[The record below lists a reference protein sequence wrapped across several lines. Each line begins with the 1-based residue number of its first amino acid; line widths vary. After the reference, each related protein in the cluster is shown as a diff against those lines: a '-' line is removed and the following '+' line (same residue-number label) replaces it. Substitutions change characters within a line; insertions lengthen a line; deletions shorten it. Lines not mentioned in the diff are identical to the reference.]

1 MNQPCFK
8 GKPIASSAA
17 LARTLRISY
26 RQLSWAIERAD
37 RLYRALPPIVKP
49 DGSTRHVYNL
59 ADPLKD
65 IQRRI
70 NRHLFGRVEF
80 PLYLQGGIRD
90 RKNPRHCL
98 ANAKLHSNAKIVIN
112 EDISGFFPSITEQ
125 QVQDIWQYFFHF
137 PPDIAIILTKLTTYD
152 GQLPQGAPTSS
163 YLANLALWKNEAPT
177 VETLS
182 MKGIRY
188 SRYIDD
194 ITLSSTHFQNDRNK
208 TAMIGEVRSMC
219 GKNNYQVKR
228 SKHRI
233 EYSGQPMRINNLQ
246 INNGVTLP
254 KNERSRIRAAVH
266 SCEKYLGEERSSNEY
281 HALFN
286 STVGRVNHLRQFQM
300 HEGRQL
306 LRRLEA
312 CTPPDNQKANQ

>member
-1 MNQPCFK
+1 VNQPCFN
-8 GKPIASSAA
+8 GKPIASTAA
-17 LARTLRISY
+17 LARALHTPHRHLIWITSK
-26 RQLSWAIERAD
+26 ANH
-37 RLYRALPPIVKP
+37 LYRARPPELKP
-49 DGSTRHVYNL
+49 DGGIRQTYNP

-70 NRHLFGRVEF
+70 NRHLFGRVDF

-112 EDISGFFPSITEQ
+112 EDISCFFPSITEQ
-125 QVQDIWQYFFHF
+125 HVQDIWQYFFHF
-137 PPDIAIILTKLTTYD
+137 PSDIAVILTKLTTYD
-152 GQLPQGAPTSS
+152 GLLPQGAPTSS
-163 YLANLALWKNEAPT
+163 YLSNLALWKHEAAT
-177 VETLS
+177 VENLS

-194 ITLSSTHFQNDRNK
+194 MTLSSTHFQNNRNK

-219 GKNNYQVKR
+219 ERNNYQVKR

-254 KNERSRIRAAVH
+254 KKERARIRAAVK
-266 SCEKYLGEERSSNEY
+266 SCEI
-281 HALFN
+281 HA
-286 STVGRVNHLRQFQM
+286 
-300 HEGRQL
+300 
-306 LRRLEA
+306 
-312 CTPPDNQKANQ
+312 

>member
-1 MNQPCFK
+1 
-8 GKPIASSAA
+8 
-17 LARTLRISY
+17 
-26 RQLSWAIERAD
+26 
-37 RLYRALPPIVKP
+37 
-49 DGSTRHVYNL
+49 VYNP

-70 NRHLFGRVEF
+70 NRHIFGRVDF
-80 PLYLQGGIRD
+80 PIYLQGGIRD
-90 RKNPRHCL
+90 RKKPRHCL

-137 PPDIAIILTKLTTYD
+137 PSDIAVILTKLTTYD
-152 GQLPQGAPTSS
+152 GLLPQGAPTSS
-163 YLANLALWKNEAPT
+163 YLANLALWENEAPT
-177 VETLS
+177 VESLS
-182 MKGIRY
+182 TKGIRY
-188 SRYIDD
+188 SRYVDG

-208 TAMIGEVRSMC
+208 TAMIRKVRSMC
-219 GKNNYQVKR
+219 DRNNFQVKR

-233 EYSGQPMRINNLQ
+233 ESSGQPMRVNNLQ

-254 KNERSRIRAAVH
+254 KKERSRIRAAVH
-266 SCEKYLGEERSSNEY
+266 SCENHLEAELSTNDYR
-281 HALFN
+281 ALFN
-286 STVGRVNHLRQFQM
+286 STVGRVNHLRQFHL

-312 CTPPDNQKANQ
+312 CSPM